1 MVYVSKR
8 VNLKSIETG
17 ETQSL
22 FAVSGKQENA
32 DFAAPEQMEG
42 KSSPEAVEV
51 KNEPS
56 EAKKRGRKKKN
67 END

>member
-32 DFAAPEQMEG
+32 DFAARNIQEG
-42 KSSPEAVEV
+42 KSSLEAV
-51 KNEPS
+51 
-56 EAKKRGRKKKN
+56 
-67 END
+67 

>member
-32 DFAAPEQMEG
+32 DFAAQNNQEG
-42 KSSPEAVEV
+42 ESSPEAVET

-56 EAKKRGRKKKN
+56 EVKKRGRKKK
-67 END
+67 